1 MLQHNSPHAPHRAHL
16 AHATMVG
23 LHALCCGLPA
33 LAMLATGVSGAASGL
48 ALFSGSLTVF
58 HDLVHAHELWILAG
72 SAFLVTIGA
81 WLELAHRRVH
91 PGLGFP
97 WLFAFSLV
105 CFAVNVA
112 VVLAHRAL

>member
-1 MLQHNSPHAPHRAHL
+1 MLQHNAAAAPRRAHL

-33 LAMLATGVSGAASGL
+33 LAMLMTALSGAAAGI
-48 ALFSGSLTVF
+48 ALFSDSVAVF

-72 SAFLVTIGA
+72 SAGLVTLGA

-97 WLFAFSLV
+97 WLFAFSV
-105 CFAVNVA
+105 FCFFTNVG
-112 VVLAHRAL
+112 VVLAHRWL